1 MRGRVSRRRPEG
13 AGNAPENA
21 DGARQRIEADLGRRG
36 VAAEFSAL
44 VSRRLAP
51 FAPELSAEAYEGVL
65 SGIALAY
72 GVHRQAIGEADPGEL
87 ERLLGGFVEELRKL
101 DEALSTLAAYVSR
114 LGQRSAARA
123 GRLH

>member
-1 MRGRVSRRRPEG
+1 MRSRVSRRRPEG

-21 DGARQRIEADLGRRG
+21 DGTRQRIETDLGRRG
-36 VAAEFSAL
+36 VAAEFSAS

-51 FAPELSAEAYEGVL
+51 FAPELSVEAYEGVL
-65 SGIALAY
+65 SGVALAY
-72 GVHRQAIGEADPGEL
+72 GVHRQAVGEEDPGEL

-101 DEALSTLAAYVSR
+101 DEALETLAAYVSR
-114 LGQRSAARA
+114 LGERSAPGT